1 MINIEPYIEW
11 QAQKPF
17 KRTVSVEIR
26 DNGKVRIWVYD
37 VDDGGAFLEPGDMPN
52 LEWVRERR
60 ERAELE
66 RLAMKYGGRTDE
78 QRGVA

>member
-1 MINIEPYIEW
+1 
-11 QAQKPF
+11 
-17 KRTVSVEIR
+17 
-26 DNGKVRIWVYD
+26 
-37 VDDGGAFLEPGDMPN
+37 
-52 LEWVRERR
+52 VRERR